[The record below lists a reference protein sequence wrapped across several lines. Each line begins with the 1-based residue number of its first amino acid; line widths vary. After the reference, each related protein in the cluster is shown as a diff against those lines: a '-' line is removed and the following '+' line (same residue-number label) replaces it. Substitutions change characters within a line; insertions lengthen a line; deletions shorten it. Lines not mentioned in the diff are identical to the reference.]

1 MSGSGNNEPVTI
13 GIHTVTSNVRQ
24 LSDGNALS
32 GGPGTGIGQSP
43 LDKIGFFGAT
53 PVVQGGTG
61 GAGSLNAATAD
72 VTIYGNSISP
82 ASVAANTAAEQ
93 SITITGVLATD
104 VVTMIKPTT
113 QAGLIVGT
121 ARVSAANTVQLT
133 FGNLTASPITPTSTQ
148 VYATIAI
155 GAGLQTSAVLS
166 PASVASNA
174 TSEQYFTVAGVSAGQ
189 TVVVNKPTAQAGLI
203 IVNARASAA
212 NQVAIQFQ
220 NLTGAAITPTAS
232 ETYLFA
238 SASGFQ
244 PAPIMNVFTQTLTPV
259 SVAANTSA
267 EQTFTVP
274 GLIAGGKVL
283 VTKPSV
289 TNDLV
294 LGGARISAAN
304 TLALNFANDTAAA
317 ITPPSE
323 TYLIAYFTTQAGNT
337 DATTSVLPSAKGNT
351 AAALAALGLVSGT

>member
-1 MSGSGNNEPVTI
+1 MSGTNEPVTV
-13 GIHTVTSNVRQ
+13 GIVTTTSNVRQ
-24 LSDGNALS
+24 LSDGNGEG
-32 GGPGTGIGQSP
+32 GGPGTGLGRSP
-43 LDKIGFFGAT
+43 QDKTGFFGNA
-53 PVVQGGTG
+53 PVAQPGTG
-61 GAGSLNAATAD
+61 GANSETVATAD

-93 SITITGVLATD
+93 AITITGVLATD
-104 VVTMIKPTT
+104 VVSMVKPTT
-113 QAGLIVGT
+113 QAGLVVGT

-133 FGNLTASPITPTSTQ
+133 LGNVTGSPITPTSTQ

-166 PASVASNA
+166 PVSVASN
-174 TSEQYFTVAGVSAGQ
+174 TVSEQYFTVTGVSPGQ
-189 TVVVNKPTAQAGLI
+189 QVIVNKPTAQAGLI
-203 IVNARASAA
+203 ITNARASGA
-212 NQVAIQFQ
+212 NQVAIQFS
-220 NLTGAAITPTAS
+220 NLTGAAITPTAG

-244 PAPIMNVFTQTLTPV
+244 PAPVMDVFTQTLTPV

-274 GLIAGGKVL
+274 GLIAGGKVEL
-283 VTKPSV
+283 TKPSV
-289 TNDLV
+289 TTGLM

-304 TLALNFANDTAAA
+304 TLAVNFANNTASA

-323 TYLIAYFTTQAGNT
+323 PYIIAYFTTQAGNT
-337 DATTSVLPSAKGNT
+337 DATTSVLPSAKGN
-351 AAALAALGLVSGT
+351 AVAALANLGLTSGT